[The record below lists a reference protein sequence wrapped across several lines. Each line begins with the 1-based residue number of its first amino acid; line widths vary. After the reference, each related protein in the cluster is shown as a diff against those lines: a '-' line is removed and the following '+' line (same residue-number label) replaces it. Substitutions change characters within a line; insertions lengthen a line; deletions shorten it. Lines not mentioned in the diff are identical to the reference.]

1 MYTYYFV
8 SFLYYS
14 SSFLKAF
21 FFGFVRNEVTY
32 VEVTDEGEQELHYRP
47 APGNITEKSFDFF
60 LNLNNLT
67 DDFIFGGKIIIII
80 INHLIVMVI
89 SIADGD
95 VSFGANVNVT
105 RPTFRFSP
113 DDVPEDRI
121 VTFNVTR
128 DNLFESEEIGQ
139 LQIAY
144 STSFDG
150 FGPMF
155 QNVRI
160 IIKDNNGEFVLR
172 YYVAPEV
179 NLPLDM
185 AQKLSQPKSNA
196 IAIYKLLK
204 LLSQMSAH
212 VLRR

>member
-1 MYTYYFV
+1 M
-8 SFLYYS
+8 
-14 SSFLKAF
+14 
-21 FFGFVRNEVTY
+21 TY
-32 VEVTDEGEQELHYRP
+32 VEVTDEGEQELQYRP
-47 APGNITEKSFDFF
+47 APGNMTEKSFDFF
-60 LNLNNLT
+60 LNLDNLT
-67 DDFIFGGKIIIII
+67 VDFIFGGKIIIII

-95 VSFGANVNVT
+95 VSFGANVI
-105 RPTFRFSP
+105 RPTFRFRA
-113 DDVPEDRI
+113 DDLPEDRV

-160 IIKDNNGEFVLR
+160 IINDNNSEFVLR
-172 YYVAPEV
+172 YYVAPDV

-196 IAIYKLLK
+196 IAI
-204 LLSQMSAH
+204 
-212 VLRR
+212 RETR